1 MVYSLVK
8 ARVKFN
14 YNFVVGCISLK
25 YIKNKR
31 SIFNFMESQNINKNC
46 EELDAAKMVKQT
58 PGKRKRVF
66 TDEDIEWLKKYYSN
80 STREELDKRFPHLSN
95 KDVRTKASVLGL
107 KKNESAKNWTFK
119 TIDRE
124 WLKENY
130 ATATWEEI
138 DERFPN
144 LDRDTIRKKAGSC
157 GFKRDISLKGF
168 GMTPEDEDWL
178 REHYVWDSWEVINAK
193 FPNLDD
199 QQIRKKARHLG
210 VKRDESVRWPMFS
223 GEDDEWLKANYEV
236 ASWEEIL
243 DNMHGLTRMQ
253 ILSHCCSIL
262 NLKRRDEEEYNRR
275 RKLIL
280 EHYSEYDSVK
290 DFVAAFDL
298 QCSVEAVTAMANR
311 LGVKR
316 RQEWTEEEDRIIF
329 ENYSHM
335 KRFELMKLLPG
346 RSVTEVYNHLK
357 KLGFE
362 SGGPGYKYTES
373 DYKFIEEN
381 YMTMTDSEMGEVLHR
396 EAKSIKEL
404 RRKLKLYRRNPDEET
419 NYRNLNRFFARQ
431 SSTWR
436 RLSVKRCDNIC
447 FLTGTEAEDV
457 HHLYSR
463 NLIIRDTLLA
473 LHLKDEDILNINDCS
488 HNLKNALLKEYK
500 TQEKKHPFG
509 VYLSEDV
516 HYKFHRIYGS
526 GDNTPE
532 QFIEFVKNFFPD
544 KLDKTKKYIQ
554 QNYNN

>member
-1 MVYSLVK
+1 
-8 ARVKFN
+8 
-14 YNFVVGCISLK
+14 
-25 YIKNKR
+25 
-31 SIFNFMESQNINKNC
+31 MESRNINKNC
-46 EELDAAKMVKQT
+46 EELDAAKIVKQT
-58 PGKRKRVF
+58 PSKRKRVF

-157 GFKRDISLKGF
+157 GFKRDISLKGL

-199 QQIRKKARHLG
+199 QQIRQKARHLG
-210 VKRDESVRWPMFS
+210 VKRDENVRWPIFS
-223 GEDDEWLKANYEV
+223 DEDDEWLKANYEV

-253 ILSHCCSIL
+253 IVSHCCSIL
-262 NLKRRDEEEYNRR
+262 NLKRRNEEEYNRR

-298 QCSVEAVTAMANR
+298 QCSVEAVTAMANK
-311 LGVKR
+311 LGIKR
-316 RQEWTEEEDRIIF
+316 RREWTEEEDRIIF

-357 KLGFE
+357 KLGLE
-362 SGGPGYKYTES
+362 GGGPGYKYTES

-381 YMTMTDSEMGEVLHR
+381 YITMTDSEMGEILHR
-396 EAKSIKEL
+396 EAQSIKEL
-404 RRKLKLYRRNPDEET
+404 RRKLKLYRRNPDDPSVYKKFEDFLTNEEKKWK
-419 NYRNLNRFFARQ
+419 RNSMDFDNTFLCF
-431 SSTWR
+431 
-436 RLSVKRCDNIC
+436 LSDDKFDNI
-447 FLTGTEAEDV
+447 

-463 NLIIRDTLLA
+463 NLLIKDMISELEIDIDDFDINQCSKEERNKIISNYQ
-473 LHLKDEDILNINDCS
+473 K
-488 HNLKNALLKEYK
+488 
-500 TQEKKHPFG
+500 QEGKHPFG
-509 VYLSEDV
+509 ICLRRDI
-516 HYKFHRIYGS
+516 HLKFHNIYGY
-526 GDNTPE
+526 GNNTPE
-532 QFIEFVKNFFPD
+532 QFVEFVEKFFPD
-544 KLDKTKKYIQ
+544 KLDKIKEHIQ
-554 QNYNN
+554 QNYNS